1 MSKLTGVLPA
11 AGMIEQTDGRSRSFR
26 VIVLTSL
33 GGALEGYDYLL
44 YGLFASYIS
53 AAFFPTGNPV
63 TSLASTFAVYASG
76 YFIRPI
82 GGLVLAHFGDFVG
95 RRKMFPVSMLVV
107 SLATFAMGI

>member
-11 AGMIEQTDGRSRSFR
+11 AGMEVGQTDGRGRSLR

-53 AAFFPTGNPV
+53 AAFFPTQKCAV
-63 TSLASTFAVYASG
+63 TIAKPAPLPN
-76 YFIRPI
+76 IP
-82 GGLVLAHFGDFVG
+82 
-95 RRKMFPVSMLVV
+95 
-107 SLATFAMGI
+107 